1 MLLKIISKQKNLKMK
16 LSEIKSEL
24 KKLTTIA
31 FQLPNGE
38 LVPNHFHVTE
48 VGKVSK
54 HFIDCG
60 GTVRTEELVNF
71 QLWKANDYDHRLH
84 PEKLIHIIELSEK
97 TLVLPDLEIEVEY
110 QMKETIGKFSLDFD
124 GTNFL
129 LISKLTDCLAKD
141 KCGIPTEKPKVKIGE
156 WKPKQTSCCT
166 SDSGCC

>member
-60 GTVRTEELVNF
+60 GTVRTEELMNF
-71 QLWKANDYDHRLH
+71 QLWEANDYDHRLH